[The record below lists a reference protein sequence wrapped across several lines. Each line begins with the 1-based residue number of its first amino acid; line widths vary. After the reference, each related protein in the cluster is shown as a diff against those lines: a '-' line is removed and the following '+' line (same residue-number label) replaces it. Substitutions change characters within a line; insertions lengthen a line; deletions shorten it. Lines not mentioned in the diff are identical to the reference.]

1 MRDRTQTTLRVLRW
15 LAIAAV
21 FIGYSMVAHHT
32 YDSPHRGS
40 LSAVLALAPSLVIA
54 LVLAWRSAQRAVML
68 GVVAV
73 ALVAVWTG
81 RSALAQHADIVY
93 WVQYV
98 AIQLVLF
105 IMFASTLVA
114 GKQPLVSRF
123 AEMVHTRLTPQ
134 QEAYTRKVT
143 IAWTVFFAAMAIA
156 AALLFFLAPR
166 STWSFFAHFLTL
178 PLVVLMFIAE
188 YWVRRRALPDMQ
200 HQHILV
206 AVRLFRNAATRPR
219 HP

>member
-1 MRDRTQTTLRVLRW
+1 LL
-15 LAIAAV
+15 I
-21 FIGYSMVAHHT
+21 
-32 YDSPHRGS
+32 
-40 LSAVLALAPSLVIA
+40 ALAG
-54 LVLAWRSAQRAVML
+54 WRSPQRPVML
-68 GVVAV
+68 GALFL
-73 ALVAVWTG
+73 ALVAAWTG
-81 RSALAQHADIVY
+81 RSVLAQHADVVY

-98 AIQLVLF
+98 AIELVLF
-105 IMFASTLVA
+105 ITFGSTLLA

-123 AEMVHTRLTPQ
+123 AEVVHSRLTPQ

-166 STWSFFAHFLTL
+166 SAWSFFAHFLTL

-200 HQHILV
+200 HQHIPRGG
-206 AVRLFRNAATRPR
+206 AVVPGCTTRPR
-219 HP
+219 RVSRVFIAAGIAPLP

>member
-1 MRDRTQTTLRVLRW
+1 VL
-15 LAIAAV
+15 
-21 FIGYSMVAHHT
+21 IGYSLLAHHT

-40 LSAVLALAPSLVIA
+40 LSALLAVAPALLIA

-68 GVVAV
+68 GALAL
-73 ALVAVWTG
+73 ALVALWAA
-81 RSALAQHADIVY
+81 RSALAQHADMVY

-98 AIQLVLF
+98 GLQLILF
-105 IMFASTLVA
+105 ITFARTLVA

-123 AEMVHTRLTPQ
+123 AEGVHSRLTPQ
-134 QEAYTRKVT
+134 QEVYTRKVT

-156 AALLFFLAPR
+156 ATLLYFLAPR
-166 STWSFFAHFLTL
+166 SAWSFFAHFLTL

-219 HP
+219 